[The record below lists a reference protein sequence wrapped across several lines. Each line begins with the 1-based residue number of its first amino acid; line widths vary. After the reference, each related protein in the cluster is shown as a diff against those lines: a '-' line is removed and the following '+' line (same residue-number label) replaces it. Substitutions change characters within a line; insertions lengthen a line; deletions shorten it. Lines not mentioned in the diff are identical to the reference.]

1 MTTTM
6 HCLPVETWNRDS
18 IAMTVGHR
26 GKNFIK
32 WTESTD
38 KITRIWHNKENNQIE
53 ITGEDCPDET
63 FTQLKKTIIGVLNFN
78 AQVLSDRLSD
88 DAEISP

>member
-6 HCLPVETWNRDS
+6 HCLPVKTWNRDS

-38 KITRIWHNKENNQIE
+38 KITRIWHNKENNEIE

-63 FTQLKKTIIGVLNFN
+63 FRQLKKTIIGVLNFN
-78 AQVLSDRLSD
+78 SKVLSDRLSEES
-88 DAEISP
+88 EISA

>member
-6 HCLPVETWNRDS
+6 RCFPVGTYNRDS
-18 IAMTVGHR
+18 IAMTVGHH

-38 KITRIWHNKENNQIE
+38 KITRIWHNKESNQIE

-63 FTQLKKTIIGVLNFN
+63 FSKLENTIIGVLNFN
-78 AQVLSDRLSD
+78 TQVLTDRLSED
-88 DAEISP
+88 GVISA